1 MHIPELEK
9 MGAKINLID
18 NHNIEV
24 TGPTKLIASTV
35 KATDLRAGAA
45 MVLAALIAEGQT
57 TICDINHILRG
68 YEGII
73 EKLSAVGAKIKI
85 KEI

>member
-1 MHIPELEK
+1 
-9 MGAKINLID
+9 MGANIKLID
-18 NHNIEV
+18 NNNIEV

-57 TICDINHILRG
+57 TICDISHILRG